1 MGGTGME
8 LLPQSREALDE
19 YLTPSGDDLEDQLS
33 EIESWAV
40 RTVPECV
47 AMSVTLLEE
56 DLTFTFVRQPPDV
69 GEAADPAGPAPPA
82 GGGWHALD
90 EEGWA
95 ALARQQAAAGI
106 ASTVSL
112 PVVHRDRVVLG
123 IDLYAC
129 TPHAFDDRLEDL
141 ARSLGAW
148 RDGAVTN
155 ADLAFDTRRLAEE
168 APQRLKERRTV
179 EVAVG
184 LLAARQGLDIESARS
199 VLHSCARQ
207 AGIEDVQAALVLL
220 ALPDL

>member
-1 MGGTGME
+1 ME

-19 YLTPSGDDLEDQLS
+19 YLAPAGDDLEDQLS
-33 EIESWAV
+33 AIESWAA

-56 DLTFTFVRQPPDV
+56 DLTFTYVAGGRDEVDASPPH
-69 GEAADPAGPAPPA
+69 GAGPPGA
-82 GGGWHALD
+82 GWHALD

-112 PVVHRDRVVLG
+112 PVVDDDRVVLG

-141 ARSLGAW
+141 ATSLGAW
-148 RDGAVTN
+148 RGGAVTN
-155 ADLAFDTRRLAEE
+155 ADLAFESRRRAEQAPERLRERRLI
-168 APQRLKERRTV
+168 

-184 LLAARQGLDIESARS
+184 LLAAREGVDVEAARTLLRS
-199 VLHSCARQ
+199 SARQ

-220 ALPDL
+220 ALSNG

>member
-1 MGGTGME
+1 ME

-19 YLTPSGDDLEDQLS
+19 YLAPAGDDLEDQLS
-33 EIESWAV
+33 DIESWAV

-56 DLTFTFVRQPPDV
+56 DLTFTFVNR
-69 GEAADPAGPAPPA
+69 AAEGVDAAVPAGATTPPA
-82 GGGWHALD
+82 AGWHALD

-95 ALARQQAAAGI
+95 SLARQQAAAGI

-148 RDGAVTN
+148 QGGAVTN
-155 ADLAFDTRRLAEE
+155 ADLAFESRRRAEE

-184 LLAARQGLDIESARS
+184 LLAARQGLDVDSARAM
-199 VLHSCARQ
+199 LHSCAHQ
-207 AGIEDVQAALVLL
+207 AGIRDVQAALVLL
-220 ALPDL
+220 AIPDH

>member
-1 MGGTGME
+1 ME

-19 YLTPSGDDLEDQLS
+19 YLAPAGDDLEDQLS
-33 EIESWAV
+33 AIESWAA

-56 DLTFTFVRQPPDV
+56 DLTFTFVARGRDEVDASPPY
-69 GEAADPAGPAPPA
+69 GTGPPGA
-82 GGGWHALD
+82 GWHALD

-112 PVVHRDRVVLG
+112 PVVDHDRVVLG

-141 ARSLGAW
+141 ATSLGAW
-148 RDGAVTN
+148 RGGAVTN
-155 ADLAFDTRRLAEE
+155 ADLAFESRRRAEQAPERLRERRLI
-168 APQRLKERRTV
+168 

-184 LLAARQGLDIESARS
+184 LLAAREGVAVESARTLLRS
-199 VLHSCARQ
+199 SARQ

-220 ALPDL
+220 ALTNG

>member
-1 MGGTGME
+1 ME

-19 YLTPSGDDLEDQLS
+19 YLTPAGDDLEDQLS
-33 EIESWAV
+33 VIESWAV

-56 DLTFTFVRQPPDV
+56 DLTFTFVRKGPTGDDASAPSS
-69 GEAADPAGPAPPA
+69 AAAPPA
-82 GGGWHALD
+82 TGWHALD

-123 IDLYAC
+123 IDLYAS

-141 ARSLGAW
+141 SRSLGAW

-155 ADLAFDTRRLAEE
+155 ADLAFESRRRAEE

-184 LLAARQGLDIESARS
+184 LLAARQGLDIETARS
-199 VLHSCARQ
+199 VLHSCASQ
-207 AGIEDVQAALVLL
+207 AGIADVQAALVLL
-220 ALPDL
+220 ALPSL

>member
-1 MGGTGME
+1 ME

-19 YLTPSGDDLEDQLS
+19 YVAPPGDDLEDQLS
-33 EIESWAV
+33 AIESWAADA
-40 RTVPECV
+40 VPECV

-56 DLTFTFVRQPPDV
+56 DLTFTFVAGARADV
-69 GEAADPAGPAPPA
+69 GEVAPTRGAAPPTA
-82 GGGWHALD
+82 GWHALD

-95 ALARQQAAAGI
+95 ALAREQAAAGI

-112 PVVHRDRVVLG
+112 PVVAKDRVVLG

-148 RDGAVTN
+148 HEGAVTN
-155 ADLAFDTRRLAEE
+155 ADLAFESRRRAEE
-168 APQRLKERRTV
+168 APQRLRERRLV
-179 EVAVG
+179 EVAIG
-184 LLAARQGLDIESARS
+184 LLAAREGIDIESARAR
-199 VLHSCARQ
+199 LRACAVE

-220 ALPDL
+220 TLADG